1 MRLKVI
7 LAGIGLLLL
16 VLIVGAFTVLM
27 TTDFNDYRNLVQERM
42 KAATG
47 RDLVIAGDIDARF
60 SLSPRLTAKQVS
72 FRNPPWSDIPQMASL
87 DEIEAEIALLPLL
100 SGEIRIKEVL
110 LRGGQVVVET
120 NKEGVGNWV
129 LDLAPQQAPAPEESA
144 TSASGLPKIDRLT
157 IEDVTLLQRD
167 GASGEQHT
175 LAIKRFSAEDAP
187 GAGIKI
193 EIKGAWNE
201 RPLEFA
207 GTVGAPRQ
215 FTEGPLPVNLQ
226 GKLGEV
232 ALSLRGQI
240 GDPTTF
246 SDLSL
251 EVTSSGPS
259 LAALGDVFGI
269 ALPSSAS
276 YTLETRV
283 NGGGGKMTFADA
295 SAKVGGSDAA
305 GNIVLDTASEVTG
318 LTMTL
323 QSQRLDFK
331 DLGLDQGSGTSASNS
346 DGRLFSAEPWP
357 LEWLKHIEGEI
368 TWPVGTLV
376 RGGAGARNVAVAL
389 AIKNGAATLKYVKA
403 QIEGGTI
410 DGNGSLK
417 PGQSSPVLALKLDA
431 KGIQSAPLL
440 SMMGLEDVL
449 TVGRVNMNMDVN
461 GPATSLRGLMG
472 GLNGKAGFSTG
483 AGQIRNTFAQLLL
496 ANLFGLL
503 TPTDSSSSS
512 ISCIAGSFDI
522 QQGIATTRGSVVETP
537 GATVVGTGNIDL
549 RTERIDMRV
558 DPKSKNLNLSAIA
571 VPVRITGPL
580 ASPNVIPD
588 PVATVGNTV
597 NFATG
602 TVNVA
607 TLGIFGALT
616 GLDGSSDATANPCA
630 TAVNS
635 TLSAKPAKSTTQQ
648 VIDGVGG
655 TAQDIGEG
663 AVDVLQGVGEGIGD
677 LFGQ

>member
-1 MRLKVI
+1 MRLKII
-7 LAGIGLLLL
+7 LTGIGLALLA
-16 VLIVGAFTVLM
+16 LIALAFTVLM
-27 TTDFNDYRNLVQERM
+27 ATDFNDYRDLVQQRM
-42 KAATG
+42 KEATG
-47 RDLVIAGDIDARF
+47 RDLVIAGNIDASF
-60 SLSPRLTAKQVS
+60 SLSPRLSAKQVS
-72 FRNPPWSDIPQMASL
+72 FRNAAWSDIPQMASL
-87 DEIEAEIALLPLL
+87 NDIEAEIALLPLL
-100 SGEIRIKEVL
+100 SGEIRINEVV
-110 LRGGQVVVET
+110 LRGGQVVIET

-144 TSASGLPKIDRLT
+144 TTASGLPKIDRMT
-157 IEDVTLLQRD
+157 IEDVTLLHRD
-167 GASGEQHT
+167 GNTGEQHT
-175 LAIKRFSAEDAP
+175 LAIKRFTAEDAP
-187 GAGIKI
+187 GAGIKV

-201 RPLEFA
+201 RPLELA

-215 FTEGPLPVNLQ
+215 FTEGPLPLNLQ

-232 ALSLRGQI
+232 ALGLRGQI

-251 EVTSSGPS
+251 DVTSSGPS
-259 LAALGDVFGI
+259 LAALGDIFGI
-269 ALPSSAS
+269 ALPNSEPYS
-276 YTLETRV
+276 LETRV
-283 NGGGGKMTFADA
+283 TGSGGKFTIADA

-323 QSQRLDFK
+323 ASQRLDFK
-331 DLGLDQGSGTSASNS
+331 DLGLDEGGGTSASNS

-357 LEWLKHIEGEI
+357 LDWLKQIEGEI

-376 RGGAGARNVAVAL
+376 RGGASARDVAFAL
-389 AIKNGAATLKYVKA
+389 AMHKGAATLKYIKA
-403 QIEGGTI
+403 NIEGGTI
-410 DGNGSLK
+410 DGNGTLK
-417 PGQSSPVLALKLDA
+417 PGKSSPVLALKLDA

-461 GPATSLRGLMG
+461 GPATSLRDLMG
-472 GLNGKAGFSTG
+472 GLNGKAGFATG
-483 AGQIRNTFAQLLL
+483 SGQVRNTFAQLLL

-503 TPTDSSSSS
+503 TPFDGNASS
-512 ISCIAGSFDI
+512 ISCIAGNFDI
-522 QQGIATTRGSVVETP
+522 KQGIATTRGTVVETP
-537 GATVVGTGNIDL
+537 GATVVGSGNIDL
-549 RTERIDMRV
+549 RNERIDMRV

-571 VPVRITGPL
+571 VPMRVTGPL

-597 NFATG
+597 DFATG

-616 GLDGSSDATANPCA
+616 GLDGSSSDVGANPCA
-630 TAVNS
+630 TALNS
-635 TLSAKPAKSTTQQ
+635 ALTGKPKSTSEQ
-648 VIDGVGG
+648 VIEGVGG
-655 TAQDIGEG
+655 TAQDLGEG
-663 AVDVLQGVGEGIGD
+663 ATDVLKGVGEGIND